1 MSNVMW
7 CVKCD
12 KQLEPANVT
21 LNYLG
26 HQITHE
32 FPRCP
37 VCGNV
42 FISEEIVMGKMLQV
56 EYVLEDK

>member
-1 MSNVMW
+1 MR

-12 KQLEPANVT
+12 RELEPVKLT

-32 FPRCP
+32 FPQCP

-42 FISEEIVMGKMLQV
+42 FISEEIVTGKMLQV
-56 EYVLEDK
+56 EYMLEDK

>member
-12 KQLEPANVT
+12 RELEPAKLT

-26 HQITHE
+26 HQITQE

-42 FISEEIVMGKMLQV
+42 FIPEEIVAGKMLQV
-56 EYVLEDK
+56 EYMLEDK

>member
-1 MSNVMW
+1 ML
-7 CVKCD
+7 CVKCNRE
-12 KQLEPANVT
+12 LEPAKVT

-37 VCGNV
+37 VCGIV
-42 FISEEIVMGKMLQV
+42 FISEEIVAGKMQQV